1 VILGDKM
8 RSSIKLLDDKTV
20 NKIAAGEVIERPAS
34 VVKELVENSIDALS
48 TDITIEI
55 VEGGKKY
62 IRVTD
67 NGVGIEKNQ
76 VDLAFLRHSTSKISR
91 IEDLQSITSLGFR
104 GEALA
109 SIAAVSQLE
118 LITKVKEQLSGSKVI
133 INGGKVLTK
142 NDVGCPNGTTIII
155 RNLFYNVPVRQKF
168 LKSDTVESS
177 YISDIVYKLALGN
190 PKISFKFIKDSKMI
204 IRTPGKGDLS
214 LNTYS
219 LLGKEFINSM
229 FNVNYEGKNIKIS
242 GLTCKP
248 SYTRGNRNH
257 QYLFVNNRYVR
268 NVEISRAI
276 EDVYK
281 TLIPINRFPIFTL
294 YISIDPDVIDVNVH
308 PTKTEIRFEDQ
319 NQINFLIQDVIKDVL
334 NANNLIPEVSMNNK
348 KEETNSE
355 QSSFLDTPIIDYK
368 KNDVCAEQKN
378 NFLNEK
384 DKNYKCEEF
393 NHLGIS
399 TSKEKLI
406 SLPNNSIEADKS
418 IRIIEYE
425 VRESDETTKDNE
437 HKNSRRDDI
446 NNRIPELNI
455 IGKLFDTYILAENK
469 AMNEFYLI
477 DQHAAHERIMYEK
490 LKHQL
495 ESQNVYTQQL
505 LSAEVID
512 LTHGE
517 IQLIHENIDIFKRI
531 GFDIEEFGN
540 NSIVLRSVPVIFG
553 KPDSKQLLLDILDKL
568 QYDIKSSYHVRLEKI
583 MKMACTSAIKAGY
596 NIKEIEINNLIN
608 ELSYSEE
615 PYTCPHGRPIIIKI
629 TKYELEKKFKRV

>member
-1 VILGDKM
+1 M

-20 NKIAAGEVIERPAS
+20 NKIAAGEVIEKPAS
-34 VVKELVENSIDALS
+34 VVKELVENSIDAFS

-281 TLIPINRFPIFTL
+281 TLIPINRFPIFIL

-399 TSKEKLI
+399 TSKEKLN

-553 KPDSKQLLLDILDKL
+553 KPDSKQLFLDILDKL

>member
-1 VILGDKM
+1 M

>member
-1 VILGDKM
+1 M

-20 NKIAAGEVIERPAS
+20 NKIAAGEVIEKPAS
-34 VVKELVENSIDALS
+34 VVKELVENSIDAFS

-281 TLIPINRFPIFTL
+281 TLIPINRFPIFIL

-368 KNDVCAEQKN
+368 KNDVCPEQKN

-384 DKNYKCEEF
+384 DKNYKCKEF

-399 TSKEKLI
+399 TSKETLN
-406 SLPNNSIEADKS
+406 SLHNNSIEADKS

-469 AMNEFYLI
+469 TMNEFYLI